1 MGKKSHVPEYSSA
14 TFDSGLF
21 GTAKA
26 DKSGVTANPAGWMNT
41 LSNTVTGSL
50 TPTVNTMNSTLGNIL
65 SGDYLN
71 DANFKQYKSAFDRQA
86 KNTFDTAVL
95 GNVTDRGLLR
105 SSGLQALNDSY
116 QNAMNNDL
124 TNLMDNY
131 YNRQVS
137 NYGLVTSNLGNLLN
151 TQNALYN
158 WITGNADIAQK
169 QANAVSGYNAQQ
181 KAQIENQGR
190 GNLFGQLM
198 GAAGSIAGGALGSAI
213 MPGVGTAIGSSI
225 GGILGSGGGSALG
238 GGDFVSSPIMSAAS
252 QIAPSGLNSFQ
263 KSIYG
268 VI

>member
-116 QNAMNNDL
+116 QNAMNNNL

-169 QANAVSGYNAQQ
+169 QANAVSGYNAQ
-181 KAQIENQGR
+181 KAHEESLSCGMESCIHGDGEWKGLCINVGE
-190 GNLFGQLM
+190 GGVLLDEV
-198 GAAGSIAGGALGSAI
+198 AARAY
-213 MPGVGTAIGSSI
+213 
-225 GGILGSGGGSALG
+225 ILAHEHGEDIVGSGGVLDGHLL
-238 GGDFVSSPIMSAAS
+238 
-252 QIAPSGLNSFQ
+252 Q
-263 KSIYG
+263 
-268 VI
+268 